1 MKRISLLLCLVMVLG
16 IVGSSFSVSAAEMSV
31 RDELSMPDLGI
42 EATEVSGDAVG
53 QIDDIL
59 ERMNDLATQTNTTNN
74 LLKTKSTE
82 NENNPILNEYDA
94 LKQEAIG
101 LGCVF
106 LTNEQAMQYVYGNAL
121 PDMTARASISYPA
134 IEGITFS
141 ITYYTYNGVK
151 MAKCVATQTPNTE
164 SKLVKNYDTVEMY
177 NNTKISTL
185 VGKGLQMSAGKL
197 SDYLLGS
204 LDGGKVKFIVNTLYK
219 LAGDAYPSSSSSS
232 KAKLSLTV
240 STNSTVVH
248 IWRYVNDNYYM
259 RTSTV
264 KAKITE
270 TWGLR
275 DVNGNHYYKTHVYT
289 SYSNYYEDN
298 AQALVVNSS
307 QSYGIYQQYKA
318 QGFLGIYFQKQEV
331 SPFTAALPIHFAA

>member
-1 MKRISLLLCLVMVLG
+1 MNDNDIKKFIYN
-16 IVGSSFSVSAAEMSV
+16 
-31 RDELSMPDLGI
+31 ELSKFNFKRETKGFKYLCDAIFICIKDENALDNLSKNVFPQIAKKYNEKSFFKVKWCI
-42 EATEVSGDAVG
+42 EQV
-53 QIDDIL
+53 
-59 ERMNDLATQTNTTNN
+59 
-74 LLKTKSTE
+74 LKT
-82 NENNPILNEYDA
+82 
-94 LKQEAIG
+94 
-101 LGCVF
+101 
-106 LTNEQAMQYVYGNAL
+106 
-121 PDMTARASISYPA
+121 
-134 IEGITFS
+134 
-141 ITYYTYNGVK
+141 
-151 MAKCVATQTPNTE
+151 
-164 SKLVKNYDTVEMY
+164 MY